1 MENLILEAFCLILFL
16 FILTGLPL
24 LGALAIGF
32 CLFFGYG
39 LHKGFSFRQVAGMAW
54 QGVLSVKTIFL
65 VFLLIGMLTALWR
78 ASGTIGY
85 IIALA
90 VQFIRPSVFLLLTFW
105 LNCAVSFLLGTAF
118 GTAATM
124 GVITL
129 SLGETLGVSGLYS
142 GGAILAG
149 AYFGD
154 RMSPVSTSAL
164 LVSVLTG
171 TDIYKN
177 IANMARFTVVP
188 FAVASVF
195 YLGLGLALPGVGKVG
210 DMVSGLYNLYNFT
223 PWLVLPAV
231 SILVLS
237 FFRVSVKKNMLV
249 SIVCAFALSH
259 FVQGWPVRYLLR
271 IMVTGYTLSDPQY
284 AGMLSGGGIVSML
297 RVASIVCLS
306 ASFGGIFKGTGLLDG
321 IEALFQK
328 LEKKVGT
335 YLSIILAALFTG
347 MVSCNQTL
355 SIVLTHQLCAPFV
368 KDRSQLALD
377 LENTAVVISPL
388 IPWSIACATILD
400 TTGAPHEAVA
410 LGVYL
415 VLLPLWGLLRSR
427 RIVLPC
433 DGCDE

>member
-1 MENLILEAFCLILFL
+1 MENLILGAFCLILFV

-24 LGALAIGF
+24 LGALFIGF

-39 LHKGFSFRQVAGMAW
+39 LHKGFSFRQVASMAW

-78 ASGTIGY
+78 AAGTIGY

-90 VQFIRPSVFLLLTFW
+90 VQFIRPSIFLLLAFW
-105 LNCAVSFLLGTAF
+105 LNCAVSFLLGTSF

-124 GVITL
+124 GVITV
-129 SLGETLGVSGLYS
+129 SLGETLGVPSLYT
-142 GGAILAG
+142 GGAILSG

-164 LVSVLTG
+164 LVSVLTE
-171 TDIYKN
+171 TDIYRN
-177 IANMARFTVVP
+177 IANMARSALVP
-188 FAVASVF
+188 FALASLF
-195 YLGLGLALPGVGKVG
+195 YLGLGFALPGVGKVG
-210 DMVSGLYNLYNFT
+210 DMVSGLYDLYNFT

-231 SILVLS
+231 SILLLS
-237 FFRVSVKKNMLV
+237 CFRVSVKKNMAV
-249 SIVCAFALSH
+249 SILCAFALSH
-259 FVQGWPVRYLLR
+259 FVQGWPVGHLLR
-271 IMVTGYTLSDPQY
+271 MMVTGYQLSDPQY

-297 RVASIVCLS
+297 RVAAIVCLS
-306 ASFGGIFKGTGLLDG
+306 ASFGGIFKGTGLLGG
-321 IEALFQK
+321 IEALFQR

-368 KDRSQLALD
+368 KDRERLALD
-377 LENTAVVISPL
+377 LEDTAVVISSL
-388 IPWSIACATILD
+388 IPWSIAGAVVLD
-400 TTGAPHEAVA
+400 TIGAPHNAIGLA
-410 LGVYL
+410 VYL
-415 VLLPLWGLLRSR
+415 MLLPAWGLLRSR
-427 RIVLPC
+427 VRRTKQEKL
-433 DGCDE
+433 

>member
-1 MENLILEAFCLILFL
+1 MENLILGAFCLILFF

-39 LHKGFSFRQVAGMAW
+39 LRKGFSVRQVASMAW
-54 QGVLSVKTIFL
+54 QGVLGVKTIFL

-78 ASGTIGY
+78 AAGTIGY

-105 LNCAVSFLLGTAF
+105 LNCAVSFLLGTSF

-129 SLGETLGVSGLYS
+129 SLGETLGIPSLYT
-142 GGAILAG
+142 GGAILSG

-164 LVSVLTG
+164 LVSVLTA
-171 TDIYKN
+171 TDIYRN
-177 IANMARFTVVP
+177 IARMAKFTVVP
-188 FAVASVF
+188 FIVASVF
-195 YLGLGLALPGVGKVG
+195 YLGLGFVLPGVGKMG
-210 DMVSGLYNLYNFT
+210 DMVSGLYDIYNFT

-237 FFRVSVKKNMLV
+237 CFRVSVKKNMAV
-249 SIVCAFALSH
+249 SILCAFALGH
-259 FVQGWPVRYLLR
+259 FVQGWPVGHLLKL
-271 IMVTGYTLSDPQY
+271 MVTGYHLSDPQY
-284 AGMLSGGGIVSML
+284 AGMLSGGGIVSMV

-321 IEALFQK
+321 IEALFQR

-368 KDRSQLALD
+368 PDREQLALD

-400 TTGAPHEAVA
+400 TTGAPHEAVVF
-410 LGVYL
+410 GVYL
-415 VLLPLWGLLRSR
+415 MLLPVWGLLRAKR
-427 RIVLPC
+427 A
-433 DGCDE
+433 

>member
-1 MENLILEAFCLILFL
+1 M
-16 FILTGLPL
+16 
-24 LGALAIGF
+24 
-32 CLFFGYG
+32 
-39 LHKGFSFRQVAGMAW
+39 
-54 QGVLSVKTIFL
+54 KTIFL
-65 VFLLIGMLTALWR
+65 VFILIGMLTAAWR

-90 VQFIRPSVFLLLTFW
+90 VRFIRPSVFLLLTFW
-105 LNCAVSFLLGTAF
+105 LNCAVSFLLGTSF

-129 SLGETLGVSGLYS
+129 SIGETLGIAPFYS
-142 GGAILAG
+142 GGAILSG
-149 AYFGD
+149 TYFGD

-177 IANMARFTVVP
+177 IGNMARFALVP
-188 FAVASVF
+188 FGLASLF
-195 YLGLGLALPGVGKVG
+195 YLGLGLWLPGMGQVGA
-210 DMVSGLYNLYNFT
+210 MVSGLYDIYHFT

-237 FFRVSVKKNMLV
+237 FFRVSVKKNMAV
-249 SIVCAFALSH
+249 SIFLALLLCH
-259 FVQGWPVRYLLR
+259 FVQGWPWAHLVRILA
-271 IMVTGYTLSDPQY
+271 TGYHLSDPEY
-284 AGMLSGGGIVSML
+284 AGMLSGGGITSMV

-306 ASFGGIFKGTGLLDG
+306 ASFGGIFKGTGLLKG
-321 IEALFQK
+321 IESLFRDLK
-328 LEKKVGT
+328 EKVGT
-335 YLSIILAALFTG
+335 YPAIILAAVFTG

-355 SIVLTHQLCAPFV
+355 SIMLTHQLCSPFV
-368 KDRSQLALD
+368 TDREQLALD

-400 TTGAPHEAVA
+400 TTGAPHSSVV

-415 VLLPLWGLLRSR
+415 ILLPVWGLIKSRSAA
-427 RIVLPC
+427 
-433 DGCDE
+433 

>member
-1 MENLILEAFCLILFL
+1 MENLILGAFCLILFV

-24 LGALAIGF
+24 LGALFIGF

-39 LHKGFSFRQVAGMAW
+39 LHKGFSFRQVAAMAW

-78 ASGTIGY
+78 AAGTIGY

-90 VQFIRPSVFLLLTFW
+90 VQFIRPSIFLLLAFW
-105 LNCAVSFLLGTAF
+105 LNCAVSFLLGTSF

-124 GVITL
+124 GVITV
-129 SLGETLGVSGLYS
+129 SLGETLGVPSLYT
-142 GGAILAG
+142 GGAILSG

-164 LVSVLTG
+164 LVSVLTE
-171 TDIYKN
+171 TDIYRN
-177 IANMARFTVVP
+177 IANMARSALVP
-188 FAVASVF
+188 FALASLF
-195 YLGLGLALPGVGKVG
+195 YLGLGFALPGVGKVG
-210 DMVSGLYNLYNFT
+210 DMVSGLYDLYNFT

-231 SILVLS
+231 SIL
-237 FFRVSVKKNMLV
+237 
-249 SIVCAFALSH
+249 CAFALSH
-259 FVQGWPVRYLLR
+259 FVQGWPVGHLLR
-271 IMVTGYTLSDPQY
+271 MMVTGYQLSDPQY

-297 RVASIVCLS
+297 RVAAIVCLS
-306 ASFGGIFKGTGLLDG
+306 ASFGGIFKGTGLLGG
-321 IEALFQK
+321 IEALFQR

-368 KDRSQLALD
+368 KDRERLALA
-377 LENTAVVISPL
+377 LEDTAVVISSL
-388 IPWSIACATILD
+388 IPWSIASAVVLD
-400 TTGAPHEAVA
+400 TIGAPHNAIGLA
-410 LGVYL
+410 VYL
-415 VLLPLWGLLRSR
+415 MLLPAWGLLRSR
-427 RIVLPC
+427 MRPQ
-433 DGCDE
+433 